1 MVRTT
6 ALSAAA
12 MAALLVSSPAGAM
25 PLAAK
30 ERLEQLAYWTPYA
43 GACGMLG
50 YTVHAG
56 RGGNFASDVSAAIL
70 ADAVAL
76 GADAAEAEAQY
87 VAAVPRN
94 VALFEYDMRKLSS
107 PSAGAQSFRPLVMAF
122 YGKLETECARLS
134 ADPVF
139 APFIHRPPANQ
150 LEAKRVAAEDA
161 ILEANGEASWQGPK
175 SRARADLFLAAGTCR
190 RFLDE
195 ERLAGYRT
203 RMGAEGPRAQ
213 AFYEAQYSSGIDQAA
228 EFGFDEAQCQ
238 RALAGLEAKAR

>member
-1 MVRTT
+1 MVRAT

-12 MAALLVSSPAGAM
+12 MAALMVSSPAGAM

-56 RGGNFASDVSAAIL
+56 HGGNLASDVSAAIL

-76 GADAAEAEAQY
+76 GADATEAEAQY

-94 VALFEYDMRKLSS
+94 GALFESDMRRLSS
-107 PSAGAQSFRPLVMAF
+107 PSAGTQSFRPLVTAF
-122 YGKLETECARLS
+122 YGKLESECARLS

-139 APFIHRPPANQ
+139 APFIQRPPANQ
-150 LEAKRVAAEDA
+150 LEATRVAAEDA

-175 SRARADLFLAAGTCR
+175 SQVRGELFFMAGLCR
-190 RFLDE
+190 RFLGA

-213 AFYEAQYSSGIDQAA
+213 TFYEAQYSSGINRSA
-228 EFGFDEAQCQ
+228 EFGFDETQCE
-238 RALAGLEAKAR
+238 RGIGGYEAKAR